1 MAVIDVRGLRK
12 VYGGRPVVDGVSFS
26 VEDGEIFG
34 ILGPNGAGKTT
45 TVESIAG
52 LRRPDGGSISVAGLD
67 PTKEDPAFREA
78 VGVQLQEA
86 RLPEKQTV
94 AEALELYSSF
104 YAQPRDWRE
113 LAERLGLIEQRNTY
127 FGRLSGGQKQRLSVA
142 LALIGNPRVAILDE
156 LTTGLD
162 PAARREVWGLLEDLR
177 GTGVTLLLVS
187 HFMEEAERLCD
198 RVIVI
203 DHGRVIAAD
212 TPESLAAGVVA
223 DQRMSFVPSAAVD
236 LSRLKDLPDV
246 RTVAS
251 SGDRVVVT
259 GTENVAAAVVI
270 ALHERGIQAF
280 HLRVDQ
286 PNLDDAFIA
295 LTHHDD
301 HAAST
306 DPPADPPADPVA
318 VGSGMRTG
326 ALR

>member
-1 MAVIDVRGLRK
+1 MIDVRGLRK
-12 VYGGRPVVDGVSFS
+12 VYGDRTVVDEIDFS

-45 TVESIAG
+45 TVECIAG
-52 LRRPDGGSISVAGLD
+52 LRRRDGGSIRVAGMD
-67 PTKEDPAFREA
+67 PGREGTLFRET
-78 VGVQLQEA
+78 VGVQLQES
-86 RLPEKQTV
+86 RLPDKQTV
-94 AEALELYSSF
+94 AEALELYASF
-104 YAQPRDWRE
+104 YAHPRDWRE
-113 LAERLGLIEQRNTY
+113 LAERLGLVEQRNTY

-198 RVIVI
+198 RVVVI
-203 DHGRVIAAD
+203 DRGRVIAAD
-212 TPESLAAGVVA
+212 TPEALAAGVVA

-236 LSRLKDLPDV
+236 LSLLQDLPDV
-246 RTVAS
+246 RTATT

-259 GTENVAAAVVI
+259 GTDNVATAVTI
-270 ALHERGIQAF
+270 ALHERGIQATR
-280 HLRVDQ
+280 LRVDQ
-286 PNLDDAFIA
+286 PSLDDAFVA

-301 HAAST
+301 PST
-306 DPPADPPADPVA
+306 DSPPDPNAA
-318 VGSGMRTG
+318 GSDTTTG
-326 ALR
+326 ARR